1 MKLKTSRQVYNKY
14 FTPYD
19 INPVNSHANDCS
31 IRALGYLSGLS
42 WKTIYNLL
50 FKIGKNMYN
59 MPNSF
64 EVLNQI
70 VKTAGGKK
78 CRNIHSPFK
87 MNILEVVQ
95 ISEKTQL
102 TYIVFIYQHVLIV
115 SKGKVI
121 DRHIGNFDANI
132 DYYFSI
138 PEKIDLKKV
147 TEDICRKQNI

>member
-1 MKLKTSRQVYNKY
+1 MKLKTNRQVYGKY
-14 FTPYD
+14 FIPYD
-19 INPVNSHANDCS
+19 INPVNSRASDCS

-70 VKTAGGKK
+70 IKAAGGKK

-87 MNILEVVQ
+87 MSIFEVVQ
-95 ISEKTQL
+95 LSEKTQL

-121 DRHIGNFDANI
+121 DRYIGNFDANI

>member
-1 MKLKTSRQVYNKY
+1 MKLKTNRQVYEKY
-14 FTPYD
+14 FIPYD
-19 INPVNSHANDCS
+19 INPINSRASDCS

-70 VKTAGGKK
+70 IKTAGGKK
-78 CRNIHSPFK
+78 CRSIHPPFK
-87 MNILEVVQ
+87 MNIFELVQ
-95 ISEKTQL
+95 LSEKTQL
-102 TYIVFIYQHVLIV
+102 TYIVFITQHVFII

-121 DRHIGNFDANI
+121 DRRIGNFNADI

-138 PEKIDLKKV
+138 SEKIDLK
-147 TEDICRKQNI
+147 DITKKICKELK

>member
-1 MKLKTSRQVYNKY
+1 MKLKTNRQVYKKY
-14 FTPYD
+14 FIPYD
-19 INPVNSHANDCS
+19 INPVNSNAKDCS

-70 VKTAGGKK
+70 IKTAGGKK

-87 MNILEVVQ
+87 MSIFEVVQ
-95 ISEKTQL
+95 LSEKTHL

-121 DRHIGNFDANI
+121 DRYIGNFDADI

-138 PEKIDLKKV
+138 PEKIDLK
-147 TEDICRKQNI
+147 DITKKICKELK